1 MALWDL
7 VCVPDLEVHKT
18 SGKHL
23 DVASPLT
30 LQGSVP
36 GTEFPWSTEVRSK
49 TPAGS

>member
-1 MALWDL
+1 VVLWDL
-7 VCVPDLEVHKT
+7 ARVPDLEVHKT
-18 SGKHL
+18 SGKRL
-23 DVASPLT
+23 DVASPSS